1 MMKDFK
7 LDDSLGFILSKVN
20 GKLKNEF
27 FQELKEFNITPEQ
40 WAVLNFLWEEDGVT
54 PKELADLT
62 FKDKPN
68 TNRILDNL
76 QKKGLITRSPHP
88 TDRRAFLIFLTDVGS
103 DLKAKL
109 IPKAISLL
117 AKATRNIDESK
128 IKEMKIAL
136 NQIYNNL
143 N

>member
-1 MMKDFK
+1 MKDFK
-7 LDDSLGFILSKVN
+7 IDDSLGFILYKVN
-20 GKLKNEF
+20 AKLKNEA
-27 FQELKEFNITPEQ
+27 FQKLKEYDITTEQ
-40 WAVLNFLWEEDGVT
+40 WAVLNFLWEGDGVT

-88 TDRRAFLIFLTDVGS
+88 TDRRAFRIFLTDAGK
-103 DLKAKL
+103 DLRVRL
-109 IPKAISLL
+109 VPKAVSLL
-117 AKATRNIDESK
+117 EKATRSIDEDK
-128 IKEMKIAL
+128 IKEMKIVL

-143 N
+143 T